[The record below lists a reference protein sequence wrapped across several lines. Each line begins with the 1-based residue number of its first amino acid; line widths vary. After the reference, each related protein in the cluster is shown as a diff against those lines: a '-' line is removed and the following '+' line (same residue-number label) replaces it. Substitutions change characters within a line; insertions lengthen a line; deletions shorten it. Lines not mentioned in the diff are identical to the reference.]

1 MVNDARHALRLLR
14 RSPGFTAT
22 AVLTLAVGIGATTG
36 VYSIYNAVLLKP
48 LPFDHPERIVSVF
61 TQQATGGLLG
71 ISGGTLAAVRALPT
85 VDRAAVT
92 IGVEQTLLDRGDPE
106 ILRGAF
112 VTGEFFGVFGVA
124 PAIGR
129 IPDVIDSPAESQSVV
144 LSDRLWHRRFGA
156 DVGIVGQAVRFGD
169 TVRTIVGVMPPSFRY
184 PDDAEY
190 WMPYR
195 LSGADLADF
204 GSGAFTGVARLKTSD
219 LRAAASQAAVLG
231 APSDAGTDGASKVL
245 LVPLLESM
253 AGPHRSNL
261 GLLQGAVTMLLL
273 ISCFNVANLLIG
285 HATARERELA
295 IRGAIGA
302 SRRRLLRQFVA
313 ESAIVATGG
322 ALAGLA
328 VAQLIVMSLPA
339 LGTLDIPRLDET
351 TLDWR
356 VLAFA
361 VAAATGSVCI
371 FGILPPW
378 LVIRRV
384 APALGAGRTVAG
396 PRHHI
401 ASQVLIA
408 LQIAA
413 TLALLVGSALVVRSL
428 YGLHHIDVGFDTS
441 QLTVTTIRPSPPML
455 KRLGG
460 MAFYERLVGRL
471 RDYREFESVAVMS
484 HVPLER
490 VLATAV
496 NLTTGDGLVLAEGR
510 GGPRMRVL
518 SPGAFDTLGIRIV
531 KGRDFQST
539 DREGAPLVTM
549 VNETLAQ
556 KLWGSRDAVGQ
567 FLVVESRGTKRSYR
581 VVGVVHDFRTSIQRI
596 PQPEAYLSS
605 TQELSRLKLVV
616 RSTLPPDAVAA
627 RVREVI
633 LSEDSQLPI
642 AGVSTVS
649 GLVWEGTAHTRFHA
663 VLLTS
668 FGAFAALLASSGIL
682 AVVMYTVARRT
693 RELGIRV
700 AIGAA
705 PRQIVMLLV
714 RGMAPALV
722 VGLAAGLLAIY
733 NLSYLLQRQGVLF
746 EVNQSDPT
754 VYSVVAVVLCVLALL
769 AAWLPARRAGR
780 IEPVVAL
787 RAE

>member
-1 MVNDARHALRLLR
+1 MMNDARHALRLLH

-22 AVLTLAVGIGATTG
+22 AVATLAVGIGATTG

-48 LPFDHPERIVSVF
+48 LPFAHPERIVSVF
-61 TQQATGGLLG
+61 IQQARGGVFG
-71 ISGGTLAAVRALPT
+71 ISGGTLTAVRALPT

-106 ILRGAF
+106 ILRGAL

-129 IPDVIDSPAESQSVV
+129 ILDVTDSPAESRSVV
-144 LSDRLWHRRFGA
+144 VSHRLWHRRFGA
-156 DVGIVGQAVRFGD
+156 DAGLIGQAVRFGD
-169 TVRTIVGVMPPSFRY
+169 TVHTIVGVMPASFRY

-204 GSGAFTGVARLKTSD
+204 GSGAFTGVARLKD
-219 LRAAASQAAVLG
+219 VDIRVAASQAAVLG
-231 APSDAGTDGASKVL
+231 ASSDIGTDGVAKVL

-261 GLLQGAVTMLLL
+261 GLLLGAVTMLLL
-273 ISCFNVANLLIG
+273 ISCFNVANLLIA

-328 VAQLIVMSLPA
+328 LAQLIVMSLPA
-339 LGTLDIPRLDET
+339 LGTLDIPRLDEA

-378 LVIRRV
+378 LVIRRM
-384 APALGAGRTVAG
+384 APALGAGRTIAG
-396 PRHHI
+396 PRHQI

-413 TLALLVGSALVVRSL
+413 TLALLVGSALVLRSL
-428 YGLHHIDVGFDTS
+428 YGLHHVDVGFDTS
-441 QLTVTTIRPSPPML
+441 QLTVTTIRPSATML
-455 KRLGG
+455 KQLGG
-460 MAFYERLVGRL
+460 IAFYERIVGRL

-496 NLTTGDGLVLAEGR
+496 NLTTGDGLILPEGR

-518 SPGAFDTLGIRIV
+518 SPGGFETLGIPIV
-531 KGRDFQST
+531 NGRDFQRT
-539 DREGAPLVTM
+539 DRDGAPLVTM

-556 KLWGSRDAVGQ
+556 KLWGSRDPVGES
-567 FLVVESRGTKRSYR
+567 LIVESRGTKRSYR
-581 VVGVVHDFRTSIQRI
+581 VIGVARDFRTTIQRV
-596 PQPEAYLSS
+596 PQPEVYLPS

-616 RSTLPPDAVAA
+616 RSTLPPEAVAA

-633 LSEDSQLPI
+633 LSEDPQLPI
-642 AGVSTVS
+642 AGISTVN

-693 RELGIRV
+693 REIGIRV

-705 PRQIVMLLV
+705 PRQVVMLLM
-714 RGMAPALV
+714 REMTPALL
-722 VGLAAGLLAIY
+722 VGLATGLLAIY
-733 NLSYLLQRQGVLF
+733 NLAYLLQRQGVLF
-746 EVNQSDPT
+746 EVSQSDPT
-754 VYSVVAVVLCVLALL
+754 LYWTVTVALSGLALF
-769 AAWLPARRAGR
+769 AVWLPAHRAGR
-780 IEPVVAL
+780 VEPMVAL
-787 RAE
+787 RSE